1 MALLELI
8 LLILAFVLFLIAT
21 FNHPGLPARWNLVAG
36 GLASFTLAAIIWVA
50 ENGHITVH

>member
-50 ENGHITVH
+50 ENGHIAVH